1 MLKVLNRDWWSSR
14 PQSVVAVLTKKPPVI
29 MTSQSESGFVDSN
42 FVTSFCIFVSREFG
56 KRLGTTPNGA
66 TCIENTL
73 EECDDVFDECCENVS
88 YKQTLK
94 VLKF

>member
-1 MLKVLNRDWWSSR
+1 MLKVLNRGLWSSQ
-14 PQSVVAVLTKKPPVI
+14 PQFVVAVLTKKPPVI
-29 MTSQSESGFVDSN
+29 MTSQSESGFVDN

-56 KRLGTTPNGA
+56 KRLGTAPNGA